1 MKRRS
6 KMKKLYGVT
15 TAMVT
20 PFNEDNT
27 VNLEGVAELTE
38 FLISKGVHCLYPLGT
53 TGEML
58 KLSIAE
64 RKAIAETVVKTA
76 KGRVTVYIHVGDV
89 KEENV
94 LELAKHAHQIGA
106 DGVGAVTP
114 VFFGVTEREMEYFY
128 IKLSRNLPDEFPIYL
143 YSIPQCA
150 SNELSVEVI
159 ERIVNVCKNII
170 GIKYSYPDFTLTSK
184 YLNVNNGN
192 FDVVFGPDHLFL
204 PALALGC
211 TGTVSGVSSAYPEPF
226 VALYNAYQEGD
237 IEKARRIQKLATKY
251 CNTLKNGS
259 NMSYFKEALKMRGIN
274 AGYMRAP
281 HLDLTNE
288 EIESL
293 KSELLAIDKELK
305 VLS

>member
-1 MKRRS
+1 
-6 KMKKLYGVT
+6 MKKLYGVT

-20 PFNEDNT
+20 PFNEDKT

-58 KLSIAE
+58 KLSVAE
-64 RKAIAETVVKTA
+64 RKAIAESVVKTA

-89 KEENV
+89 KTENV
-94 LELAKHAHQIGA
+94 LELAQHAHKIGA

-114 VFFGVTEREMEYFY
+114 IYFGVNEREMENFY
-128 IKLSRNLPDEFPIYL
+128 IELSRNLPDDFPIYL

-150 SNELSVEVI
+150 SNELSVEVVEKI
-159 ERIVNVCKNII
+159 KKACKNIV

-184 YLNVNNGN
+184 YLNVNDGN
-192 FDVVFGPDHLFL
+192 FDVVLGPDHLFL

-211 TGTVSGVSSAYPEPF
+211 TGTVSGVSSVYPEPF
-226 VALYNAYQEGD
+226 VALYKAYQEGN
-237 IEKARRIQKLATKY
+237 IEKARELQKLATKY
-251 CNTLKNGS
+251 CNALKNGS

-274 AGYMRAP
+274 AGHMKAP
-281 HLDLTNE
+281 HLDLTKE
-288 EIESL
+288 EISNL
-293 KSELLAIDKELK
+293 KSSLLEIDEELSI
-305 VLS
+305 LS